1 MRAGK
6 GEKDGKERGKWRVMR
21 VDIAC
26 PAL

>member
-6 GEKDGKERGKWRVMR
+6 GGKDGKERGKWRGMR

-26 PAL
+26 PVL